1 MQIAKW
7 LMPVVASVIV
17 ASASAA
23 QAFSNADLKG
33 GFGCIGTLP
42 SASGDTTELMQLNF
56 DGAAGATGSVH
67 VLTSGLDCLASVAS
81 GSGYATN
88 NDGTGLLTLKLSFSG
103 PGCSKLAKKIGTQ
116 KVDYVLERAAM
127 VFDFA
132 GQNNFSSPMS
142 NLRGSWSSFTGAC
155 TGQGQY

>member
-1 MQIAKW
+1 
-7 LMPVVASVIV
+7 
-17 ASASAA
+17 
-23 QAFSNADLKG
+23 
-33 GFGCIGTLP
+33 
-42 SASGDTTELMQLNF
+42 MQLNF
-56 DGAAGATGSVH
+56 DGAAGVTGSVH
-67 VLTSGLDCLASVAS
+67 VLTSGLDCLASVAA

-103 PGCSKLAKKIGTQ
+103 SDCSKLSKKVGTQ

-132 GQNNFSSPMS
+132 GQNNFSGPLS

-155 TGQGQY
+155 TGQGQF